1 MIQNALYFVNNPIV
15 VRREEP
21 NTKKVIINVTES
33 KSGKTASVEVYPK
46 SDNFE
51 YDISY
56 LLSSFY
62 DNLEQ
67 NNQTFGV
74 LLQNQILDL
83 TIRITYER
91 TIGKLYE
98 TYYIK
103 TIRGGFADDR
113 INIYKTSDFDLS
125 ITDKIP
131 IWAGK
136 QIIYSR
142 TIDNFSSVIVQT
154 PADESKLERMP
165 TLGCNSIYIVFLNHL
180 GGYSSWLFEDFDIRR
195 KSDKTDLINDKFS
208 TYIKKYKTTG
218 NKVDYSISVKSK
230 VDKKWQPIMHS
241 LAISPVVFVYDLPAL
256 QGLGNISGQK
266 RIINNG
272 QNYTIPISKQVNEF
286 NFTFDIPVANENKKT
301 W

>member
-1 MIQNALYFVNNPIV
+1 MIKNTLYFVNNQND

-46 SDNFE
+46 SDKFE

-67 NNQTFGV
+67 KNQTFGV
-74 LLQNQILDL
+74 LLQNQILDF

-91 TIGKLYE
+91 TTGKLYE

-165 TLGCNSIYIVFLNHL
+165 TLGCNSIYIVFFKSL
-180 GGYSSWLFEDFDIRR
+180 GRLFLLAFDFFDIRC
-195 KSDKTDLINDKFS
+195 D
-208 TYIKKYKTTG
+208 
-218 NKVDYSISVKSK
+218 
-230 VDKKWQPIMHS
+230 
-241 LAISPVVFVYDLPAL
+241 
-256 QGLGNISGQK
+256 
-266 RIINNG
+266 
-272 QNYTIPISKQVNEF
+272 
-286 NFTFDIPVANENKKT
+286 
-301 W
+301 